1 MKSFIKFILLP
12 LLFLSL
18 LVSCNEDPTSVGA
31 DLIPDSDKLQFK
43 QLDSKET
50 PVAQSS
56 HFYEANVNL
65 GTSSILM
72 LGKNSYSESMILLR
86 FFVPFSDSMVTNY
99 KNNKF
104 KIKQVW
110 MEMVP
115 TYKLGDAVQNFN
127 FSVHQVRSEWSSI
140 GFNKDSL
147 AFLNYD
153 HQDVA
158 SSKKLED
165 TLLTFNL
172 DTKVVEEWLKYRA
185 DTLSAP
191 KNFGLFFKPSA
202 DCQRFLGFN
211 AYGLTD
217 IPYLPLIRVEY
228 EQNSTLID
236 TLVANP
242 FMDQHIVTGTE
253 PASSQYIFVQ
263 GGLSLRSFLSFDI
276 SSLPKD
282 IVINSAKLEL
292 SIDTLVTADGTPG
305 SDSIFVKALKDS
317 ITKELTADSLVVS
330 VLKRNGSVFSGEI
343 TWLVQKWVSAIDDY
357 NNHGVELSLSDE
369 ERSLARIAI
378 YGSKSDDISLRP
390 RVKIIYMQKK

>member
-1 MKSFIKFILLP
+1 
-12 LLFLSL
+12 
-18 LVSCNEDPTSVGA
+18 VGA

-50 PVAQSS
+50 PIAQSS

-65 GTSSILM
+65 GTSSILI
-72 LGKNSYSESMILLR
+72 LGKNSYTESVILLR

-158 SSKKLED
+158 SSKKLDD

-242 FMDQHIVTGTE
+242 FMDQHIVTGTQ

-263 GGLSLRSFLSFDI
+263 GGLSLRSFLSLDI

-292 SIDTLVTADGTPG
+292 SIDTLMTADGIPG